1 MGVLLNFFQRSTQED
16 HPLVEAKKDHSFE
29 LFVGENAH
37 ATLSQYVK
45 EEFPERD
52 YHFHELK
59 TPIALD
65 PAFEVGSNSS
75 IVVPIEEGSPYVRSD
90 HSGVIVLMKSS
101 THLGV
106 ACVHHDIKPF
116 KEALM
121 QMTQNSSPSEVEL
134 FIVGGKG
141 KDTPVH
147 DAICSFTQS
156 VNKKTRAGITFSDD
170 LFKMM
175 DFQGFPGGKTPT
187 IQFAGFDQNIKPITL
202 IEYIDP
208 HQQDESKL
216 FKNKLSF

>member
-1 MGVLLNFFQRSTQED
+1 MAVLLNFFQRSTREER
-16 HPLVEAKKDHSFE
+16 PLVEAKKDDSFE
-29 LFVGENAH
+29 LFIGENAH

-45 EEFPERD
+45 KEFPERN

-59 TPIALD
+59 SPVAID
-65 PAFEVGSNSS
+65 PALEVGSSS
-75 IVVPIEEGSPYVRSD
+75 SMVVPIEQGSPYVRSD
-90 HSGVIVLMKSS
+90 HSGVVVLMKSS

-116 KEALM
+116 KEALLNM
-121 QMTQNSSPSEVEL
+121 VQNPLLSNVEL

-141 KDTPVH
+141 KDSPAH

-156 VNKKTRAGITFSDD
+156 VKKKTRSGIVFSDD

-187 IQFAGFDQNIKPITL
+187 IQFVGFDQNLKPMTL
-202 IEYIDP
+202 LEYIEP
-208 HQQDESKL
+208 HQQDESQL
-216 FKNKLSF
+216 FKYKL